1 MFSSSLFL
9 FVFFSQAN
17 IKCLAVALI
26 VSLTCVQTL
35 RTSEQRYNDI
45 ETTSRSIVSRLDPAL
60 RKALLKALS
69 NLETE
74 SATDEASATTSST
87 LRDEQL
93 LEQSTAADLQALNLY
108 NHFIVNG
115 ANYTQKAKDDNEII
129 HTIIVKAPKST
140 VPPIESDADR
150 AEDPNDQVVIRFEHP
165 DPVKES
171 DVRVETL
178 QIPRSVK
185 TNEIA
190 NEFDV
195 ETELDDGNQATTLRP
210 TTTPA
215 ITTTDA
221 LPTTTITTTKAPTH
235 NEDGEN
241 IEKVGKND
249 VKIFAAPLVA
259 AFTVHQDAL
268 GQPKNVVSL
277 IDTFLPSPIVAKP
290 IQEFLLPLTSTNT
303 PFDPNLKPSTL
314 STTPIAESTFS
325 LAQSLEL
332 PTTKEATFTKF
343 ALNQKQKQ
351 LEDQILFLQ
360 KQHREREDAFRQQ
373 QLIQEQQSLNRQQ
386 QLLLQQRYRYEEEN
400 RVRLQRYEQE
410 QRLIRQ
416 QHQLKTLPTPS
427 FEPSFTPINSSPPQS
442 SSVQIIPSLSFPS
455 VQIPTQQ
462 LLPVREQVEF
472 HPETSTIE
480 FQTQQSLGL
489 LPPPLPQ
496 GLTLPIQS
504 NNELTQSRNRVFRQ
518 ESGAGNAGLNS
529 VNTNFPPFASN
540 SFDFDGQWQNLL
552 FRSGFGDVRAN
563 EDLNIISKVLALNHG
578 IPKRTDSLFPTN
590 ANLILGRFAR
600 SANVEKY

>member
-1 MFSSSLFL
+1 MFSSSLCRFR
-9 FVFFSQAN
+9 FSQAN
-17 IKCLAVALI
+17 IICVAVALI
-26 VSLTCVQTL
+26 VSLTCAQTL
-35 RTSEQRYNDI
+35 SNDDI

-69 NLETE
+69 NLEIE

-87 LRDEQL
+87 LRNEQL

-108 NHFIVNG
+108 NQFIVNG

-129 HTIIVKAPKST
+129 HTIIVKASKST
-140 VPPIESDADR
+140 AQPSESGADR
-150 AEDPNDQVVIRFEHP
+150 PEDPNDQVVIRFEHP

-171 DVRVETL
+171 DVRVETV

-185 TNEIA
+185 TNEI
-190 NEFDV
+190 
-195 ETELDDGNQATTLRP
+195 DDEIEIDDANQATTYRP
-210 TTTPA
+210 TSTPA

-221 LPTTTITTTKAPTH
+221 LPTTTTTTTEAPTH

-277 IDTFLPSPIVAKP
+277 IDAFPPSPIATKP
-290 IQEFLLPLTSTNT
+290 VQEFLLPLTSSKA
-303 PFDPNLKPSTL
+303 PFDPNATPSTL
-314 STTPIAESTFS
+314 TTPSIAESAFS

-332 PTTKEATFTKF
+332 PTTKEATFTTF

-373 QLIQEQQSLNRQQ
+373 QLIQEQQALNRQQ

-416 QHQLKTLPTPS
+416 QHQLQTLPTLS
-427 FEPSFTPINSSPPQS
+427 FEPSFTPINQLPPQS
-442 SSVQIIPSLSFPS
+442 QSVQIIPSLSFS
-455 VQIPTQQ
+455 SAQIPTQQ

-472 HPETSTIE
+472 RAKTSPND

-504 NNELTQSRNRVFRQ
+504 NNELAQSRHRVFRQ

-578 IPKRTDSLFPTN
+578 IPTRTDSLFPSN
-590 ANLILGRFAR
+590 ANFISGRFAR
-600 SANVEKY
+600 SANIEKH

>member
-1 MFSSSLFL
+1 M
-9 FVFFSQAN
+9 
-17 IKCLAVALI
+17 
-26 VSLTCVQTL
+26 SLTCAQTL
-35 RTSEQRYNDI
+35 STSRKRDDDI
-45 ETTSRSIVSRLDPAL
+45 ETTSRSIVSRLDPSL

-69 NLETE
+69 NLEIE
-74 SATDEASATTSST
+74 SATDETSATTSSI
-87 LRDEQL
+87 LGNEQL

-108 NHFIVNG
+108 NQFIVNG
-115 ANYTQKAKDDNEII
+115 ANYTQKAKDENEII
-129 HTIIVKAPKST
+129 HTIIVKAPKSAT
-140 VPPIESDADR
+140 HASENGADR
-150 AEDPNDQVVIRFEHP
+150 AEDPTDQVVIRFEHP

-185 TNEIA
+185 TNDIA
-190 NEFDV
+190 NEIDD
-195 ETELDDGNQATTLRP
+195 ETEIDDGNQATTYRP

-221 LPTTTITTTKAPTH
+221 LPTTTTTTTKAPTH

-277 IDTFLPSPIVAKP
+277 IDSFPPSPIVTKP
-290 IQEFLLPLTSTNT
+290 IQEFLLPLTSNNT
-303 PFDPNLKPSTL
+303 PFDPNVTPPII
-314 STTPIAESTFS
+314 TTPSIAESAFS
-325 LAQSLEL
+325 LTQSLEL
-332 PTTKEATFTKF
+332 PTTKEATFTTF

-373 QLIQEQQSLNRQQ
+373 QLIQEQQALDRQQ

-416 QHQLKTLPTPS
+416 QHQLQTLPTLS
-427 FEPSFTPINSSPPQS
+427 FEPSFTPINQSPPQS
-442 SSVQIIPSLSFPS
+442 SSIQIIPSLSFPS

-472 HPETSTIE
+472 RPKTSAIE
-480 FQTQQSLGL
+480 FHTQQSLGL

-504 NNELTQSRNRVFRQ
+504 SNGLGQSRHRVFRQ

-578 IPKRTDSLFPTN
+578 IPTRTDSLFPTN
-590 ANLILGRFAR
+590 ANFISGRFAR
-600 SANVEKY
+600 STNIDKY